1 MNGHTEKSLVLLI
14 PRICRGGAE
23 LQAVHLANSIFNK
36 LSKTVT
42 IVSVYPIPPR
52 NTIPELSSNISL
64 YSLDKKQGKTLHLLF
79 AIFKL
84 YRMLKYLNPSR
95 LILFLSYSEFLYLA
109 LFIFGLRIPA
119 FSFVRARITPPS
131 SFFYKFLGIL
141 YGSLFTEIFV
151 NSPTNILPTLR
162 MYSRLPVLIPN
173 YTPSF
178 SVCKSS
184 IKLWPKDSIHLIY
197 IARFLHEKNHEFLL
211 HCLQHLCSIGINVS
225 LTLIG
230 SRNNYY
236 DSTISPLIESL
247 CLTPRVEV
255 YFDVVDIS
263 RYFQS
268 HSISVFPSFYGEGT
282 PNFILES
289 FALSSPVLCSSL
301 YRDTNLPCM
310 YYDHNSI
317 CSFTDNLFKLLDS
330 PQDLID
336 ASSAFLH
343 DQSLIRS
350 RVISR
355 YFS

>member
-1 MNGHTEKSLVLLI
+1 MNGHTEKPIVLLI

-36 LSKTVT
+36 LSKTVI
-42 IVSVYPIPPR
+42 IVSVYPIPLL
-52 NTIPELSSNISL
+52 NTIPELSSNVSL

-79 AIFKL
+79 AFFKL
-84 YRMLKYLNPSR
+84 YRLLKYINPSK
-95 LILFLSYSEFLYLA
+95 LVLFLSYSEFLYLA

-131 SFFYKFLGIL
+131 SFLYKLLGIL
-141 YGSLFTEIFV
+141 YGSLFTDIFV
-151 NSPTNILPTLR
+151 NSPTNIQPTLR

-173 YTPSF
+173 HTPSF
-178 SVCKSS
+178 SVFKSN
-184 IKLWPKDSIHLIY
+184 IKPRPKDSIHLIY

-211 HCLQHLCSIGINVS
+211 HCLKHLCSTDINVS

-247 CLTPRVEV
+247 CLSPRIEV
-255 YFDVVDIS
+255 YFDVVNIS
-263 RYFQS
+263 RYFQP

-301 YRDTNLPCM
+301 YRDTNLPCI

-317 CSFTDNLFKLLDS
+317 CSFTENLFKLLDN

-336 ASSAFLH
+336 ASHSYLY
-343 DQSLIRS
+343 DQSLSRS

-355 YFS
+355 YVS